1 MSIRNIPFVM
11 NIVDPSEMSL
21 TIDSDGQFTAVR
33 GRRSNPIPCVITDR
47 GQPEVTMSEVAT
59 ADVAWYTDSQRNDP
73 LGADDEANYNHE
85 IRNIDMDAGTF
96 DLIID
101 LESLTATPSN
111 TTLYGYLK
119 IEQG

>member
-1 MSIRNIPFVM
+1 MALRSIPFAMV
-11 NIVDPSEMSL
+11 IADPSNMTL
-21 TIDSDGQFTAVR
+21 TIDTDGQFTAVR

-47 GQPEVTMSEVAT
+47 GQPEVTMAEVAT

-73 LGADDEANYNHE
+73 LGADDAANYNHE

-101 LESLTATPSN
+101 LESLTATPAN
-111 TTLYGYLK
+111 TTLYGFLR